1 MKLVIS
7 VVAAGVFAVGLCGSA
22 LSAQTAG
29 APAASAA
36 NPIMSGEKAIFAR
49 AKDDVL
55 RSAEKMPE
63 ENYAFRP
70 TPEVRT
76 FGQLIAHVADGQYEF
91 CGPVLGKKGPD
102 ASVEKTVSSK
112 AGLIQALKDA
122 FAFCDAAYDNLTD
135 ADAGT
140 QVKLFDHDMAKSAL
154 LTFNTAHTFEHY
166 GNIITYLRIKGLVP
180 PSSEG
185 RPAQTPQKPPE
196 SQQK

>member
-1 MKLVIS
+1 MKLV
-7 VVAAGVFAVGLCGSA
+7 VGLFAASLCASA
-22 LSAQTAG
+22 LCAQTTTAV
-29 APAASAA
+29 PAASVS
-36 NPIMSGEKAIFAR
+36 NPIISGEKAIFAN
-49 AKDDVL
+49 AKNDVL

-76 FGQLIAHVADGQYEF
+76 FGQLIAHVADSQYEF
-91 CGPVLGKKGPD
+91 CSPVLGKKGPD
-102 ASVEKTVSSK
+102 ASVEKTVTSK
-112 AGLIQALKDA
+112 AGLIVALKDA

-140 QVKLFDHDMAKSAL
+140 QVKFFNREMAKSAL

-166 GNIITYLRIKGLVP
+166 GNIITYLRMKGLVP

-185 RPAQTPQKPPE
+185 RPAQAPQQPE
-196 SQQK
+196 AKQKENGK